1 MFSAKLSHRILASAV
16 AKRWKTVFV
25 GLSGGIDSSI
35 SAYLLLKQ
43 GYDVKGVFMKNW
55 SAEEETDKPLCP
67 LKDDFIDARHVAE
80 FLGIPLLIYDFEKE
94 YWTNVF
100 EVCLEAFSSIYSL

>member
-16 AKRWKTVFV
+16 AKRWKTAFV

-43 GYDVKGVFMKNW
+43 VSKSGFF
-55 SAEEETDKPLCP
+55 LCR
-67 LKDDFIDARHVAE
+67 DMM
-80 FLGIPLLIYDFEKE
+80 
-94 YWTNVF
+94 
-100 EVCLEAFSSIYSL
+100 